1 MERNNMLTPN
11 DIYWIF
17 RCDSIHEMLTVS
29 LIVLGVAS
37 AIGCII
43 ILVMCFSCSWNDAI
57 PPWYKDKL
65 DIDTSAE
72 RKQILTAVKC
82 VACLLGIVCMLA
94 VGKVMLPTT
103 KELVLIKVLPELVN
117 SKLVQEELP
126 SDIRKLY
133 TAAVQSALD
142 TLTGSQ
148 QKTKKGKEDADH

>member
-1 MERNNMLTPN
+1 MITASEL
-11 DIYWIF
+11 YWIF
-17 RCDSIHEMLTVS
+17 RCDSIHDMLTAS
-29 LIVLGVAS
+29 LIMLGIAS

-43 ILVMCFSCSWNDAI
+43 ILVMCFSSSWDDDVKSWFESKSDSYA
-57 PPWYKDKL
+57 
-65 DIDTSAE
+65 SAE

-103 KELVLIKVLPELVN
+103 KELILIKVLPEVVN
-117 SKLVQEELP
+117 SKFVQEELP

-133 TAAVQSALD
+133 TAAVQSTLN

-148 QKTKKGKEDADH
+148 QITKKGRENADN

>member
-1 MERNNMLTPN
+1 MITASEL
-11 DIYWIF
+11 YWIF
-17 RCDSIHEMLTVS
+17 RCDSIHDMLTAS
-29 LIVLGVAS
+29 LIMLGIAS

-43 ILVMCFSCSWNDAI
+43 ILAMCFSSSWDDDVKSWFESKSDSDA
-57 PPWYKDKL
+57 
-65 DIDTSAE
+65 SAE

-103 KELVLIKVLPELVN
+103 KELILIKVLPEVVN
-117 SKLVQEELP
+117 SKFVQEELP

-133 TAAVQSALD
+133 TAAVQSTLN

-148 QKTKKGKEDADH
+148 QITKKGRENADN

>member
-1 MERNNMLTPN
+1 MITASEL
-11 DIYWIF
+11 YWIF
-17 RCDSIHEMLTVS
+17 RCDSMHEMLTAS
-29 LIVLGVAS
+29 LIVLGGAS

-43 ILVMCFSCSWNDAI
+43 VSAMCFRSSWDDDVRSWLEA
-57 PPWYKDKL
+57 KSDS
-65 DIDTSAE
+65 DVSAE

-94 VGKVMLPTT
+94 VCKVMLPTT
-103 KELVLIKVLPELVN
+103 KELMLIKVLPEVAN

-148 QKTKKGKEDADH
+148 QNTKKGKEDADH

>member
-1 MERNNMLTPN
+1 MITASEL
-11 DIYWIF
+11 YWIF
-17 RCDSIHEMLTVS
+17 RCDSIHDMLTAS
-29 LIVLGVAS
+29 LIMLGIAS

-43 ILVMCFSCSWNDAI
+43 ILAMCFSSSWDDDVMSWFESKSDSDA
-57 PPWYKDKL
+57 
-65 DIDTSAE
+65 SAE

-103 KELVLIKVLPELVN
+103 KELILIKVLPEVVN
-117 SKLVQEELP
+117 SKFVQEDLP

-133 TAAVQSALD
+133 TAAVQSTLD

-148 QKTKKGKEDADH
+148 QNTKKGKEDADH

>member
-1 MERNNMLTPN
+1 MITASEL
-11 DIYWIF
+11 YWIF

-29 LIVLGVAS
+29 LIVLGIAS
-37 AIGCII
+37 VIGCII
-43 ILVMCFSCSWNDAI
+43 ILAMCFSSSWDDDVRSWFESE
-57 PPWYKDKL
+57 PDS
-65 DIDTSAE
+65 DVSTE

-103 KELVLIKVLPELVN
+103 KELVLIKVLPEVVN
-117 SKLVQEELP
+117 SKFVQEELP

-133 TAAVQSALD
+133 TAVVQSTLD

-148 QKTKKGKEDADH
+148 QNTKKGKEDADY

>member
-1 MERNNMLTPN
+1 MITASEL
-11 DIYWIF
+11 YWIF

-37 AIGCII
+37 VIGCII
-43 ILVMCFSCSWNDAI
+43 ILAMCFSSSWD
-57 PPWYKDKL
+57 D
-65 DIDTSAE
+65 DIRSWFEPKSDRDTSAE

-103 KELVLIKVLPELVN
+103 KELVLIKVLPEVVN
-117 SKLVQEELP
+117 SKFVQEDLP

-133 TAAVQSALD
+133 TAAVQSTLD

-148 QKTKKGKEDADH
+148 QNTKKGKENADH

>member
-1 MERNNMLTPN
+1 MITAS

-29 LIVLGVAS
+29 LTVLGVVS
-37 AIGCII
+37 GIGCVI
-43 ILVMCFSCSWNDAI
+43 ILAMCFSSYWDDDISSWFESKADS
-57 PPWYKDKL
+57 
-65 DIDTSAE
+65 DTSVE

-82 VACLLGIVCMLA
+82 VACLLGIACVLA

-103 KELVLIKVLPELVN
+103 KELVLIKVLPEVVN
-117 SKLVQEELP
+117 SKFVQEELP

-133 TAAVQSALD
+133 TAAVQSTLD

-148 QKTKKGKEDADH
+148 QNSKKGKEDADHR

>member
-1 MERNNMLTPN
+1 MLTA
-11 DIYWIF
+11 
-17 RCDSIHEMLTVS
+17 S
-29 LIVLGVAS
+29 LIMLGIAS

-43 ILVMCFSCSWNDAI
+43 ILAMCFSSSWD
-57 PPWYKDKL
+57 DDD
-65 DIDTSAE
+65 DIRSWFEPDSDTSAE

-103 KELVLIKVLPELVN
+103 KELVLIKVLPEVVN
-117 SKLVQEELP
+117 NKFVQEDLP

-133 TAAVQSALD
+133 TAAVQSTLN

-148 QKTKKGKEDADH
+148 QNTKKGKEDADH

>member
-1 MERNNMLTPN
+1 MITAS

-29 LIVLGVAS
+29 LTVLGVAS
-37 AIGCII
+37 GIGCVI
-43 ILVMCFSCSWNDAI
+43 ILAMCFSSYWDDDDDISSWFDSAADSDI
-57 PPWYKDKL
+57 SAKL
-65 DIDTSAE
+65 
-72 RKQILTAVKC
+72 KQILTAVKC
-82 VACLLGIVCMLA
+82 VACLLGIICMLA

-103 KELVLIKVLPELVN
+103 KELVLIKVLPEMVN
-117 SKLVQEELP
+117 SKFVQEELP

-133 TAAVQSALD
+133 TAAVQSTLD

>member
-1 MERNNMLTPN
+1 MLTPN

-43 ILVMCFSCSWNDAI
+43 ILVMCFSGSWDDDVRS
-57 PPWYKDKL
+57 WFESKSDS
-65 DIDTSAE
+65 DISAE
-72 RKQILTAVKC
+72 RKQILTVVKC

-103 KELVLIKVLPELVN
+103 KELILIKVLPEVVN
-117 SKLVQEELP
+117 SKFVQEDLP

-133 TAAVQSALD
+133 TAAVQSTLN

-148 QKTKKGKEDADH
+148 QNTKKGKEYADH

>member
-1 MERNNMLTPN
+1 MITASEL
-11 DIYWIF
+11 YWIF

-29 LIVLGVAS
+29 LIVLGIAS

-43 ILVMCFSCSWNDAI
+43 ILAMCFSSSWDDDVRSWFKSE
-57 PPWYKDKL
+57 PDS
-65 DIDTSAE
+65 DVSTE

-103 KELVLIKVLPELVN
+103 KELVLIKVLPEIVN
-117 SKLVQEELP
+117 SKFVQEELP

-133 TAAVQSALD
+133 TAAVQSTLD

-148 QKTKKGKEDADH
+148 QNTKKGKEDADY

>member
-1 MERNNMLTPN
+1 MITAS

-37 AIGCII
+37 GIGCII
-43 ILVMCFSCSWNDAI
+43 ILSMCFSSYWDDDIISWFKSKADS
-57 PPWYKDKL
+57 
-65 DIDTSAE
+65 DTSAE
-72 RKQILTAVKC
+72 RKQIRTAVKC
-82 VACLLGIVCMLA
+82 VACLLGIACMLA

-103 KELVLIKVLPELVN
+103 KELVLIKVLPEVVN
-117 SKLVQEELP
+117 SKFVREELP

-133 TAAVQSALD
+133 TAAVQSTLD

-148 QKTKKGKEDADH
+148 QNTKKGKENADHR

>member
-1 MERNNMLTPN
+1 MITAS

-29 LIVLGVAS
+29 LIVLGIAS
-37 AIGCII
+37 VIGCII
-43 ILVMCFSCSWNDAI
+43 ILAMCFSSSWDDDVKS
-57 PPWYKDKL
+57 WFESKSDS
-65 DIDTSAE
+65 DTSAE

-94 VGKVMLPTT
+94 VGKIMLPTT
-103 KELVLIKVLPELVN
+103 KELVLIKVLPEVVN
-117 SKLVQEELP
+117 SKFVQEDLP

-133 TAAVQSALD
+133 TAAVHSTLN

-148 QKTKKGKEDADH
+148 QNTKKGKEYADH

>member
-1 MERNNMLTPN
+1 MITASEL
-11 DIYWIF
+11 YWIF
-17 RCDSIHEMLTVS
+17 RCDSIHEMLTVI
-29 LIVLGVAS
+29 LIVLGIAS

-43 ILVMCFSCSWNDAI
+43 ILAMCFSSSWDDDVRS
-57 PPWYKDKL
+57 WFESKSDS
-65 DIDTSAE
+65 DISAE
-72 RKQILTAVKC
+72 RKQIRTAVKC

-103 KELVLIKVLPELVN
+103 KELALIKVLPEVVN
-117 SKLVQEELP
+117 SKFVQEDLP
-126 SDIRKLY
+126 RDVRKLY

>member
-1 MERNNMLTPN
+1 MLTPN

-29 LIVLGVAS
+29 LIVLGIAS

-43 ILVMCFSCSWNDAI
+43 ILVMCFSGSWDDDDVRS
-57 PPWYKDKL
+57 WFESKSDS
-65 DIDTSAE
+65 DTSAE

-117 SKLVQEELP
+117 SKFVQEDLP
-126 SDIRKLY
+126 KDVRKLY